1 MFRNPTNILHFHS
14 PVYRGYPHVL
24 LEEPDLTC
32 AILGTNSD
40 HNGLTSLDDLW
51 SADRNPSVLS
61 TLIQWLGRPNLGFRQ
76 RGLTIFLI
84 VNYAMPLRPSLQPM
98 HEDHFGNNIKILHIT
113 HEQQQTNTFIQ
124 YKAMNQPK
132 MCEK

>member
-76 RGLTIFLI
+76 RASCASLFVGAIIILAD
-84 VNYAMPLRPSLQPM
+84 NYRFTTTNQ
-98 HEDHFGNNIKILHIT
+98 HI
-113 HEQQQTNTFIQ
+113 HSIQ
-124 YKAMNQPK
+124 SNESTKNV
-132 MCEK
+132 